1 MIPRRVIITSFFVII
16 CCSYNS
22 LAEEDLLQEVAL
34 NIETETENLNLLQSE
49 RKSLETAIKSLES
62 KRTRTSKN
70 LALKKEELAGIEEKS
85 RELSQNIQELEQKH
99 NVLTSRFRNAIQAIF
114 SHSQESLHVNAVISN
129 SNKSITELMH
139 YLQVSQRAY
148 GNLTKQVIS
157 NTQKLKA
164 TSDDLKALSE
174 EKTSLV
180 NSLESTL
187 QEQKAV
193 IDQEKQKFSE
203 LQVKMAAVKKSL
215 NALKAQRLRLATALR
230 GLGGA
235 NEEARASLDVERAS
249 KVGNSSLRD
258 LATLELPVAGKVT
271 RKFPVTGPYRKTGV
285 APSSRGTEIS
295 SEPGSQVLAIA
306 SGRIVFAG
314 KLPGYEQV
322 AILDHGDRTYSLYG
336 ALGELLIKKGDSVEA
351 KSPIGRV
358 SDRGGIY
365 FEIREKR
372 DSVDPKKFF
381 GSEKGF

>member
-1 MIPRRVIITSFFVII
+1 MIAMRKIIATILVLLFCSHNVI
-16 CCSYNS
+16 
-22 LAEEDLLQEVAL
+22 AEEDLLQEVAL

-49 RKSLETAIKSLES
+49 RKSIEASIKSLES

-70 LALKKEELAGIEEKS
+70 LALKKEELAGVEEKS
-85 RELSQNIQELEQKH
+85 KELSQTIQELEQKH
-99 NVLTSRFRNAIQAIF
+99 KLLTSRFRNAIQAIF

-129 SNKSITELMH
+129 SNKSITELKH
-139 YLQVSQRAY
+139 YLRVSQMAY
-148 GNLTKQVIS
+148 ANLTNQVVFS
-157 NTQKLKA
+157 TQKLKA
-164 TSDDLKALSE
+164 TSEDLSSLSE
-174 EKTSLV
+174 EKLALV
-180 NSLESTL
+180 NSLESSL
-187 QEQKAV
+187 QEQKAL

-203 LQVKMAAVKKSL
+203 LQIKLAAVKKSL
-215 NALKAQRLRLATALR
+215 NSLKAQRLRLATALR

-249 KVGNSSLRD
+249 NEGSSSLRD
-258 LATLELPVAGKVT
+258 VSNLELPVAGKVT
-271 RKFPVTGPYRKTGV
+271 RRFPVTGPYRKTGV

-295 SEPGSQVLAIA
+295 GEPGSQVIAIA

-336 ALGELLIKKGDSVEA
+336 ALGELLIKKGDSIDA
-351 KSPIGRV
+351 KSPVGRV